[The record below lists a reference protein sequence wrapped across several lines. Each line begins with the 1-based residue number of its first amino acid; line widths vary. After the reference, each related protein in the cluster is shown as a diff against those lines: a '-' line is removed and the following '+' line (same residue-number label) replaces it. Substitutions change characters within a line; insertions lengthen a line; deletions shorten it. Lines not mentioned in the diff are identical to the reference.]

1 MYMNKFVFLL
11 SCCAITFGAFA
22 QQNTYETIKIKAVE
36 SLRSGDFASAKSRLN
51 LMEPHIDDSNRSEY
65 QSLLNELQDS
75 IDNSY
80 NKASALRD
88 KKQYEQAIIEYQR
101 LIGRGKEPL
110 VMPLYAHIGYC
121 YEKRFDKEL
130 ARSFYQLGKQF
141 NEELSIY
148 RMSMLESEKTS
159 PIKQEAEKSGDVIIE
174 ENFTLDDFIDIFT
187 PEDQT
192 FGVEYSYSQHFP
204 LGLSV
209 NYTYSCLSV
218 ATEFGFNLDGKKYTT
233 NEYNPIG
240 YLVVSPG
247 FYCRFLSINCG
258 VGIVASS
265 YMKTKTWGDYSEEFG
280 GESEDG
286 SISVGGSVN
295 ITTSGSTSTSAAKC
309 NFILKPSFIGYIPI
323 CDEDYYIT
331 INVGYNYIPKFKEL
345 NGWSFGVGFQWVI

>member
-1 MYMNKFVFLL
+1 MNRFVFLL

-75 IDNSY
+75 INNSY

-192 FGVEYSYSQHFP
+192 WGLGYSYSQQFP
-204 LGLSV
+204 LTISA
-209 NYTYSCLSV
+209 NYTYSCLSL
-218 ATEFGFNLDGKKYTT
+218 ATEIGVNLDGKKYTT
-233 NEYNPIG
+233 KEYNPNG
-240 YLVVSPG
+240 YWVISPG
-247 FYCRFLSINCG
+247 FYCRFLSVNCG
-258 VGIVASS
+258 VGFMTSS
-265 YMKTKTWGDYSEEFG
+265 YMKTTTYKGDSYTENFT

-286 SISVGGSVN
+286 STTVDGS
-295 ITTSGSTSTSAAKC
+295 ITISTSYTYSRSATKFD
-309 NFILKPSFIGYIPI
+309 FILKPSITGYIPVS
-323 CDEDYYIT
+323 DEYFYIT
-331 INVGYNYIPKFKEL
+331 INAGYNYIPKFKEL